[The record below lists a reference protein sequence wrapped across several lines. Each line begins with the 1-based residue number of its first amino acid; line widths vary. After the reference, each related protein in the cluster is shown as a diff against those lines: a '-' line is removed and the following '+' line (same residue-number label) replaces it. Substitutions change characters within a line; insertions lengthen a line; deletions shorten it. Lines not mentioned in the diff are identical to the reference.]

1 MPHGSNSSLPPDP
14 LPSDNPFPA
23 SPSSNL
29 SIPVSAP
36 APAPAH
42 VHAPVSAPVPAPVP
56 APVSAHALVP
66 DPVPAPFSA
75 PVRAPVPVPVSAPV
89 SSSVPVPAP
98 RTSFSRQRN
107 RMGLRVDVEMAR
119 RKSLSEAAS
128 EQWNLSTDIH
138 EELNNSGEAMMME
151 CSEEFYED
159 DWRLDEDKDKED
171 LRRLPE
177 DEDGDDFAFD
187 DNIAFL
193 THLEA
198 VTVEDS
204 ASDSDED
211 GREDPLSDDDY
222 DDELEVDYE
231 ADYRVEERFFL
242 HTIQE
247 DSFEKEDAAE
257 MDDASYKSED
267 CSSLEDHSSHG
278 SSLKESNCPERN
290 ETGDQ
295 QEAFAG
301 AEEALQEHFE
311 KLGEES
317 LGWRMTADTIEEDT
331 KDNFMRLRTTSPF
344 QQLGKNQDSFG
355 LTSAALSLQESIMD
369 QADGE
374 CILPPSADSPF
385 QRGQGD
391 TAADNSL
398 TPSLA
403 DSPFQRCQGDTAAD
417 SSLTPSLT
425 DSPFQRGQGDTA
437 ADSSL
442 TPSLTDSPFQRG
454 QGDTGADNS
463 LTPSLADS
471 PFQVEALYGAT
482 DETFAIP
489 LPDTPFQR
497 GGLDRSTIRSK
508 RGQRRRNNSQSSSQP
523 TTGASP
529 ADGRDREQ
537 SADNDD
543 VKDAT
548 FDHVTLRKPAI
559 RHSLEKREHQA
570 DHQPNHEKKKS
581 LKVDIKTWEERRG
594 LKTKPLP
601 LKCIFSTD
609 I

>member
-1 MPHGSNSSLPPDP
+1 
-14 LPSDNPFPA
+14 
-23 SPSSNL
+23 
-29 SIPVSAP
+29 
-36 APAPAH
+36 
-42 VHAPVSAPVPAPVP
+42 
-56 APVSAHALVP
+56 
-66 DPVPAPFSA
+66 
-75 PVRAPVPVPVSAPV
+75 
-89 SSSVPVPAP
+89 
-98 RTSFSRQRN
+98 
-107 RMGLRVDVEMAR
+107 MAR

-138 EELNNSGEAMMME
+138 EELNTSEEAMMTE

-159 DWRLDEDKDKED
+159 DWRLDEDKNKED

-187 DNIAFL
+187 DNIDFL

-204 ASDSDED
+204 ASDSDDD
-211 GREDPLSDDDY
+211 GRNDPLSDDDY
-222 DDELEVDYE
+222 DDEVEADYE

-247 DSFEKEDAAE
+247 DSFEKEDATE
-257 MDDASYKSED
+257 MDDTSYRSED
-267 CSSLEDHSSHG
+267 LSSLEDHSSHG
-278 SSLKESNCPERN
+278 SSLKESNWPQRN
-290 ETGDQ
+290 EAGDQ
-295 QEAFAG
+295 REAYAG
-301 AEEALQEHFE
+301 AEEALQENFE
-311 KLGEES
+311 KLEDES
-317 LGWRMTADTIEEDT
+317 LGWRMTVDAIEEDT
-331 KDNFMRLRTTSPF
+331 RDVLMRLRTTSPF
-344 QQLGKNQDSFG
+344 QQLSTNQDTFG
-355 LTSAALSLQESIMD
+355 LPSDDLSFQESIMD

-374 CILPPSADSPF
+374 SSLLPPADSSFQQQAADSLTSPLADSPF
-385 QRGQGD
+385 QRGQGN

-403 DSPFQRCQGDTAAD
+403 DSPFQR
-417 SSLTPSLT
+417 
-425 DSPFQRGQGDTA
+425 GQGDTA

-442 TPSLTDSPFQRG
+442 TTSLTDSPFQRG
-454 QGDTGADNS
+454 LGGTAADNS

-471 PFQVEALYGAT
+471 PFQIEALDEAT

-508 RGQRRRNNSQSSSQP
+508 RGQRRRNSSQSSSQP
-523 TTGASP
+523 TKGASA
-529 ADGRDREQ
+529 ADGKDREQ

-548 FDHVTLRKPAI
+548 VDHVTLRKPAI
-559 RHSLEKREHQA
+559 RHSLEKREYQA
-570 DHQPNHEKKKS
+570 DHQENQEKKKS

-594 LKTKPLP
+594 IKAKPLP